1 MIIEAINN
9 SFLVY
14 NPEDN
19 RTIHGFYMHC
29 VNLIK
34 KSLIKNN
41 LNLNVILGNYSPE
54 FSNTNKIVK
63 IGIQY
68 EHTLVKLGGRSVQEI
83 IFGDIK
89 HEDGVYLIRIDNFE
103 YYNNLDSIIEYSLA
117 NIHNISTNK
126 KFDDYLK
133 RVTYISSAYY
143 NINFEKELKTDII
156 TMFVDSSNFR
166 RNNVLSDLANL
177 NVPITKIQNCYDSDG
192 LNEIYKKSKILI
204 NVHQTEHHHTL
215 EELRIL
221 PALMTGVLII
231 SEKVPLTDII
241 PYSDYI
247 IWSNYENIAQTTF
260 EVMNNYE
267 YYYNKIFIEGK
278 LTLILSNL
286 IKNDENAF
294 DKILI
299 NL

>member
-260 EVMNNYE
+260 EVMSNYE